1 MVHPTNESGDV
12 LTQNSASEPR
22 RIPCVLMRGG
32 TSRGPYFLESDLPAE
47 PAARDR
53 VLLAAM
59 GSPHPLQVDG
69 IGGAQ
74 TLTSKVAIVSK
85 ATHPEADV
93 DYLFAQV
100 SVDAAIVDTSPNCGN
115 MLSGVGPFAI
125 EAGLVSP
132 QPGETKVRIYNRN
145 TRSLIDAIIQTPG
158 GRVTYD
164 GTAAIDGVSGTGAPI
179 KLSFLDAK
187 GGKTGKLLPTGETRE
202 VIQGLPVTLIDYAM
216 PMMLVAASDVGLRG
230 DETPEEIDA
239 NTALLARIEEVRR
252 EAGRRMGLG
261 DVSKLVVP
269 KVGLLSP
276 PRHGGT
282 ITSRYL
288 VPHRCHRSHAVT
300 GGLCVAVA
308 SRLPGTVAYDVAQ
321 AEPLSPVT
329 IEHPS
334 GRLQIDLTFKADGS
348 VDRASVIRTARRIFE
363 GNVIV
368 PADAFASPR

>member
-1 MVHPTNESGDV
+1 
-12 LTQNSASEPR
+12 
-22 RIPCVLMRGG
+22 MRGG
-32 TSRGPYFLESDLPAE
+32 TSRGPYFLESDLPADITS
-47 PAARDR
+47 RDR

-69 IGGAQ
+69 IGGSH
-74 TLTSKVAIVSK
+74 TVTSKVAIVSK
-85 ATHPEADV
+85 ATHPDADV

-100 SVDAAIVDTSPNCGN
+100 SVDTALVDTSPNCGN

-132 QPGETKVRIYNRN
+132 QPGETTVRIYNRN
-145 TRSLIDAIIQTPG
+145 TRSLIDAIIQTPD

-164 GTAAIDGVSGTGAPI
+164 GTATIDGVAGTGAPI
-179 KLSFLDAK
+179 KLSFLDAE
-187 GGKTGKLLPTGETRE
+187 GGKTGKLLPTGATRD
-202 VIQGLPVTLIDYAM
+202 VIAGIPVTLIDYAM
-216 PMMLVAASDVGLRG
+216 PMMLLAATDIGLRG

-239 NTALLARIEEVRR
+239 NTALLARIEEIRR

-269 KVGLLSP
+269 KVGLLSA

-300 GGLCVAVA
+300 GGLCIAVA
-308 SRLPGTVAYDVAQ
+308 CRTPGTVAQAIAQ
-321 AEPLSPVT
+321 AEPVSPVT

-334 GRLQIDLTFKADGS
+334 GRIQIDLTFKADGG
-348 VDRASVIRTARRIFE
+348 VERASVIRTARRIFE

-368 PADAFASPR
+368 PADALA